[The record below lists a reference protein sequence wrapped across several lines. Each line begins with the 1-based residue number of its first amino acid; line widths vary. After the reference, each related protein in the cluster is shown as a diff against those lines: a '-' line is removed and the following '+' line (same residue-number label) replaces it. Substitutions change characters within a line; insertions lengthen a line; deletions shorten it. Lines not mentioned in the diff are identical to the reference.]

1 MEREGRQAPRFWAN
15 IILGIPGETPEDAFK
30 TMQMLKRMKRVLPS
44 ISFYA
49 PYPGSAL
56 GFQLIAEGKSLMS
69 KENYHRFP
77 DDEKVKGVN
86 YGFYRDLL
94 AGRYDAEVNRGLGA
108 EAQQRGYQGFYAQAL
123 IKA

>member
-1 MEREGRQAPRFWAN
+1 
-15 IILGIPGETPEDAFK
+15 
-30 TMQMLKRMKRVLPS
+30 
-44 ISFYA
+44 
-49 PYPGSAL
+49 L
-56 GFQLIAEGKSLMS
+56 GFQLIAEGKSLRS